1 MNNLVDSLG
10 QCTTGTIKLDRKE
23 QQALLQC
30 LDDSK
35 SQQIILDGNG
45 FGVEGAGVLRDVLW
59 KLESLSYL
67 DLVDN
72 AFGVEGA
79 GNIAGCLCQCKS
91 LIVLKLR
98 YNQFGDESVRRLALG
113 QWFVKSLS
121 YLDLA
126 ANAIG
131 VEGTEV
137 LGELLKKIK
146 AL

>member
-1 MNNLVDSLG
+1 M
-10 QCTTGTIKLDRKE
+10 
-23 QQALLQC
+23 
-30 LDDSK
+30 
-35 SQQIILDGNG
+35 
-45 FGVEGAGVLRDVLW
+45 
-59 KLESLSYL
+59 
-67 DLVDN
+67 
-72 AFGVEGA
+72 
-79 GNIAGCLCQCKS
+79 
-91 LIVLKLR
+91 
-98 YNQFGDESVRRLALG
+98 RRLALG